1 MVPNIVYHLQV
12 LSFGKVIEFDTPFN
26 LVQSPQ
32 SVFRSMVDKT
42 GPIESKKL
50 KKIAKQN
57 SLNLSKK

>member
-1 MVPNIVYHLQV
+1 VMCHLQV

-42 GPIESKKL
+42 GPIESVKL
-50 KKIAKQN
+50 KKIAKQK
-57 SLNLSKK
+57 SLSLTMQ

>member
-1 MVPNIVYHLQV
+1 
-12 LSFGKVIEFDTPFN
+12 VIEFDTPFN

-50 KKIAKQN
+50 KKIAKQK
-57 SLNLSKK
+57 SLNLAKKMNM

>member
-1 MVPNIVYHLQV
+1 M

-42 GPIESKKL
+42 GPLESDKL
-50 KKIAKQN
+50 KKIARQK
-57 SLNLSKK
+57 SLNSAT